1 MFTAIRK
8 ILLPGDS
15 TLFARFSNLLMV
27 VALLGMNVREKNIPS
42 NYLHTSG
49 NQILDSSGRW
59 RTFNLPWNNFVHR
72 SDWQPEGA
80 PNDGFGL
87 TTIWGF
93 NISPVN
99 GYGSFQVDEIKLINP

>member
-49 NQILDSSGRW
+49 NQILDSSGRVVGLSGVNW
-59 RTFNLPWNNFVHR
+59 FGFETEVRAPHGLWQR
-72 SDWQPEGA
+72 S
-80 PNDGFGL
+80 
-87 TTIWGF
+87 WG
-93 NISPVN
+93 ICWTRSK
-99 GYGSFQVDEIKLINP
+99 D